1 MPQQRSA
8 LSEISENPRKRP
20 NLTPTQRIQ
29 IISKGE
35 AGCST
40 AELAAE
46 FGCSARTVRRT
57 LQEAPTHHNG
67 LETPRSGRP
76 SILSGREERVIY
88 RAVRAAPKIE
98 YKELREVTTLHYPDG
113 TTSKPPS
120 RSTLYRMLKRRGL
133 TNHKAK
139 KRPKLTRAHALAR
152 LRFCREYRNFP
163 WSRRILKFS
172 DECSLQKGSGQNQEW
187 VFRYKN
193 EKWKSSIIAEE
204 STSCKPA
211 QMV

>member
-8 LSEISENPRKRP
+8 LSEISKNPRKRP

-29 IISKGE
+29 IISKGQ

-67 LETPRSGRP
+67 LEKPRSGRP
-76 SILSGREERVIY
+76 SILSEHEERRIY
-88 RAVRAAPKIE
+88 WAVRAAPKIE
-98 YKELREVTTLHYPDG
+98 YKELLEVTTIHYSDG
-113 TTSKPPS
+113 TTSKQPS

-133 TNHKAK
+133 TNYKAN
-139 KRPKLTRAHALAR
+139 KRPMLTRARALGR

-187 VFRYKN
+187 VFRHKD
-193 EKWKSSIIAEE
+193 EKWKSSMVTEE
-204 STSCKPA
+204 STSR
-211 QMV
+211 

>member
-29 IISKGE
+29 IISKGQ

-57 LQEAPTHHNG
+57 LQEAPTHYNG
-67 LETPRSGRP
+67 LEKPRSGRP
-76 SILSGREERVIY
+76 SILSEHEERRIH

-98 YKELREVTTLHYPDG
+98 YKELLEVTTIHYSDG

-120 RSTLYRMLKRRGL
+120 RTTLYRMPKRRGL
-133 TNHKAK
+133 TNYKAQ
-139 KRPKLTRAHALAR
+139 KRPILTLACALGR
-152 LRFCREYRNFP
+152 LRFCRE
-163 WSRRILKFS
+163 
-172 DECSLQKGSGQNQEW
+172 
-187 VFRYKN
+187 
-193 EKWKSSIIAEE
+193 
-204 STSCKPA
+204 
-211 QMV
+211 